1 MEEESDF
8 EPFQPQKKEVGKE
21 EKVINRSNDFLEL
34 NRRIKVLEDIVNNLR
49 RKILVNEQNDLN
61 RNKKILFEQKT
72 TLTEINELKKEIENI
87 KRGINEIIN
96 ELKNSARR
104 EDVEI
109 LKKYVDMWN
118 PINFVTEDTV
128 EKIID
133 EKLSK
138 KQYSK

>member
-1 MEEESDF
+1 MEEEPDF
-8 EPFQPQKKEVGKE
+8 EPFQPQGKGTGKE
-21 EKVINRSNDFLEL
+21 EKVVNHSNDFLEL
-34 NRRIKVLEDIVNNLR
+34 NRRIKVLEDIMSNLR
-49 RKILVNEQNDLN
+49 RKILVNEQNDLS
-61 RNKKILFEQKT
+61 RNKKILFEQKS
-72 TLTEINELKKEIENI
+72 TLTEMNELKKEIENI

-96 ELKNSARR
+96 ELKNSAKR

-138 KQYSK
+138 KAISK